1 MACVAGERGER
12 LCEGCDV
19 GVQSDRHYRFAVSR
33 PGVWE
38 ALTQV
43 DRYRTWW
50 PWLRSFDGRAFAA
63 GERWRCVVKPQLPY
77 TLEFVIALESVSETE
92 SAGARLSGDI
102 DGWAELT
109 LGDDGSGSWLRL
121 QSDLTARSGWARA
134 VGALAPPIARRG
146 HDWVLDNGIRQFR
159 LATGV

>member
-1 MACVAGERGER
+1 M
-12 LCEGCDV
+12 
-19 GVQSDRHYRFAVSR
+19 GVRSDRHYRFGVSR
-33 PGVWE
+33 EELWA

-50 PWLRSFDGRAFAA
+50 PWLRSFDGHTFAA

-77 TLEFVIALESVSETE
+77 TLRFVIELDDVDAARSTR
-92 SAGARLSGDI
+92 ARLTGDI

-109 LGDDGSGSWLRL
+109 LGDDGAGSELRL
-121 QSDLTARSGWARA
+121 RSDLSPRNGPARW
-134 VGALAPPIARRG
+134 VGTLAPPLAARG

-159 LATGV
+159 AGTGV